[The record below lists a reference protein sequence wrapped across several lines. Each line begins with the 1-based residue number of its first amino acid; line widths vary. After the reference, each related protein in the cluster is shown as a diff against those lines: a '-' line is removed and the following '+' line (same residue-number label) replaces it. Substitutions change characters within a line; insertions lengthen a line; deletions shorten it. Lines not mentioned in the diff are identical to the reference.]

1 MFTNYSDEE
10 LEIDDIRD
18 EKITCDECEVEVP
31 AGDRYFIIPEIKRTL
46 CECCMFRLYSN
57 Y

>member
-31 AGDRYFIIPEIKRTL
+31 AGDRYFKIPEIKRTL
-46 CECCMFRLYSN
+46 CECCMFSLYSN